1 MSLSAADTRWTDLLK
16 MLAKLN
22 NGVSY
27 TDKDIEELTWQEKTK
42 LVQKDP
48 VTCSRYFDHRVQEF
62 LNIILKSN
70 CEPIGKLRDFFYRV
84 EFQQRGSPHIHM
96 LVWIDNAP
104 SLEKNSEEEIVQF
117 VDKYLTCSVN
127 DEETAHLVEL
137 QTHKHSRT
145 CRKKGKAIC
154 RFGFPL
160 PPLPQTRLL
169 YPLEEEVDQFKKKY
183 SELQRAMNE
192 NKDNNVSFAEFLETV
207 AKMTFEDYIKCI
219 RSSLNAPKVFLKRA
233 PNEMRVNLFNV
244 KILLAWK
251 ANLDIQ
257 IVLEPYGCAS
267 YVVGYISKSQRGM
280 SALLEAAAKE
290 ARKEN
295 SDIKKQVRHI
305 GNVFS
310 NSVEVGAQEA
320 VYLALQIPLTKGTRE
335 VVYINTCA
343 SRERVFLLKP
353 KSVLDELPAESTNIE
368 SDNIVQR
375 YSKRPRQLQRFCLA
389 DYISKVDVV
398 FPKGNKLP
406 ETVEYRNDDSISDE
420 NSSDENSEDEE
431 MAENGNTAS
440 DLIHIAKNGT
450 KYKYRKVPKV
460 IRYVRYNQT
469 KDPENYYREQLMLF
483 MPWRNEQ
490 KDLLGSFGTYRAHY
504 NTMKE
509 SLEIKRNQYEHHT
522 EELEL
527 ARQMMEAEEAEYD
540 GLAPNAEQENREAE
554 EEGVKESENF
564 VYFNPDRVVEHRH
577 YDIGIE
583 LQSTC
588 SVPRVEATSFML
600 PDEEYLRLLRSL
612 NIRQREFFNHIIHW
626 IKCRDEPIHAFLS
639 GGAGVGKSV
648 VIRALYQSLYRML
661 NLREG
666 ENPDDIRVLLCAYM
680 GTAAFNIGGNTICS
694 AFHKKM
700 YQTDQRMSADQ
711 LNTFRIK
718 YKHLK
723 VVIIDEI
730 SMVGKKTF
738 DFIDTRLQQLTGI
751 RAPFGGLSVIAVGD
765 FYQLKPVGDRLVFL
779 DLKEDAKALAPNS
792 WKDHFKIYE
801 LVDIMRQ
808 KDDLKF
814 AQLLNRL
821 RLNVLT
827 EEDKD
832 DLRKRVVDR
841 NSSEY
846 PRDAVHLFAEK
857 EGMYKHNEN
866 IMNGIEGEEVDIP
879 CHDTVASANISQ
891 KRARELISEL
901 PDDPEKTANMEKVLT
916 VKVGMKYNISVNIN
930 VEDGLANGTTGKVK
944 FIEYKIEG
952 SNRPSI
958 IWMKFEDPRIGK
970 ATREK
975 YFQRGFYNS
984 NIQRDWTPI
993 FEVERTFLYKFKMYQ
1008 RIQFPLRPAAAKT
1021 VHKGQGITE
1030 DEVVVD
1036 LTQFKGVRKV
1046 PHIHYVAFSRV
1057 RKLENLF
1064 ILNLNEAAIGLDEQ
1078 VHVEMQ
1084 RLRTEASL
1092 ELSYT
1097 PLYKIDPSKI
1107 KLAFNNARS
1116 LHKHFED
1123 VQFEPNVLSADVIG
1137 FAESRLCTRDE
1148 DVNFALNRFRLVRLD
1163 EAAHETRPH
1172 HGLALY
1178 VKEHF
1183 AIQEVVKHHSQF
1195 CEFISAKLHS
1205 KRKGQLQVVVFYKYP
1220 KCSQAD
1226 LKKDIINV
1234 LKPLVGS
1241 DGKLVIMGDFNV
1253 PVNDPVSP
1261 FVCFMETLFG
1271 CSQHICQP
1279 TTDHGS
1285 LLDLIFANCDTFC
1298 DVIEAYWTDHKLIYC
1313 ALDT

>member
-1 MSLSAADTRWTDLLK
+1 
-16 MLAKLN
+16 
-22 NGVSY
+22 
-27 TDKDIEELTWQEKTK
+27 
-42 LVQKDP
+42 
-48 VTCSRYFDHRVQEF
+48 
-62 LNIILKSN
+62 
-70 CEPIGKLRDFFYRV
+70 
-84 EFQQRGSPHIHM
+84 
-96 LVWIDNAP
+96 
-104 SLEKNSEEEIVQF
+104 
-117 VDKYLTCSVN
+117 
-127 DEETAHLVEL
+127 
-137 QTHKHSRT
+137 
-145 CRKKGKAIC
+145 
-154 RFGFPL
+154 
-160 PPLPQTRLL
+160 
-169 YPLEEEVDQFKKKY
+169 
-183 SELQRAMNE
+183 
-192 NKDNNVSFAEFLETV
+192 
-207 AKMTFEDYIKCI
+207 
-219 RSSLNAPKVFLKRA
+219 
-233 PNEMRVNLFNV
+233 MRVNLFNV

-280 SALLEAAAKE
+280 SSLLEAAAKE

-389 DYISKVDVV
+389 DYVSKVDVV
-398 FPKGNKLP
+398 YPKGNKLP
-406 ETVEYRNDDSISDE
+406 ETIEYRNDDSISDE
-420 NSSDENSEDEE
+420 NSCDENSEDEE
-431 MAENGNTAS
+431 MVENGNTAS

-504 NTMKE
+504 NIMKE

-540 GLAPNAEQENREAE
+540 GLAPNAEQDNREAE

-577 YDIGIE
+577 YDIGVE

-588 SVPRVEATSFML
+588 SVPRVETTSFML
-600 PDEEYLRLLRSL
+600 PDEVYLRLLRSL
-612 NIRQREFFNHIIHW
+612 NLRQREFFNHIIHW
-626 IKCRDEPIHAFLS
+626 IKCREEPIHAFLS

-730 SMVGKKTF
+730 SVVGKKTF

-779 DLKEDAKALAPNS
+779 DLKEGATALAPNS

-832 DLRKRVVDR
+832 DLRKRVVDH

-866 IMNGIEGEEVDIP
+866 IMNGIDGEEVDIP
-879 CHDTVASANISQ
+879 CHDTVASANISP
-891 KRARELISEL
+891 KKAIELISEL
-901 PDDPEKTANMEKVLT
+901 PDDPEKTANMETVLT
-916 VKVGMKYNISVNIN
+916 VKVGMKYSVSVNVN
-930 VEDGLANGTTGKVK
+930 VEDGLANGATGKVK

-952 SNRPSI
+952 SNRSSI
-958 IWMKFEDPRIGK
+958 IWMKFNDPQIGK

-993 FEVERTFLYKFKMYQ
+993 FEVERTFLYKHKMYQ

-1030 DEVVVD
+1030 DEVVVFIM
-1036 LTQFKGVRKV
+1036 LHLV
-1046 PHIHYVAFSRV
+1046 V
-1057 RKLENLF
+1057 RKLENVF

-1084 RLRTEASL
+1084 RLGTQATL

-1097 PLYKIDPSKI
+1097 PLYKIDPSRI

-1137 FAESRLCTRDE
+1137 FAESRL
-1148 DVNFALNRFRLVRLD
+1148 
-1163 EAAHETRPH
+1163 
-1172 HGLALY
+1172 
-1178 VKEHF
+1178 
-1183 AIQEVVKHHSQF
+1183 
-1195 CEFISAKLHS
+1195 
-1205 KRKGQLQVVVFYKYP
+1205 
-1220 KCSQAD
+1220 
-1226 LKKDIINV
+1226 
-1234 LKPLVGS
+1234 
-1241 DGKLVIMGDFNV
+1241 
-1253 PVNDPVSP
+1253 
-1261 FVCFMETLFG
+1261 
-1271 CSQHICQP
+1271 
-1279 TTDHGS
+1279 
-1285 LLDLIFANCDTFC
+1285 
-1298 DVIEAYWTDHKLIYC
+1298 
-1313 ALDT
+1313 

>member
-1 MSLSAADTRWTDLLK
+1 
-16 MLAKLN
+16 
-22 NGVSY
+22 
-27 TDKDIEELTWQEKTK
+27 
-42 LVQKDP
+42 
-48 VTCSRYFDHRVQEF
+48 
-62 LNIILKSN
+62 
-70 CEPIGKLRDFFYRV
+70 
-84 EFQQRGSPHIHM
+84 M

-127 DEETAHLVEL
+127 VEETAHLVEL
-137 QTHKHSRT
+137 QTHKHSKT
-145 CRKKGKAIC
+145 CRKKGKALC

-192 NKDNNVSFAEFLETV
+192 NKDNDVSFAEFLDTV

-280 SALLEAAAKE
+280 SSLLEAAAKE

-320 VYLALQIPLTKGTRE
+320 IYLALQIPLTKGTRE

-389 DYISKVDVV
+389 DYVSKVDVV
-398 FPKGNKLP
+398 YPKGNKLP
-406 ETVEYRNDDSISDE
+406 ETIEYRNDDSISDE
-420 NSSDENSEDEE
+420 NSSGENSEDEE
-431 MAENGNTAS
+431 VVENGNTAS

-483 MPWRNEQ
+483 MPWRNEE

-577 YDIGIE
+577 YDIGVE

-588 SVPRVEATSFML
+588 SVPRVETTSFML

-612 NIRQREFFNHIIHW
+612 NLRQREFFNHIIHW

-666 ENPDDIRVLLCAYM
+666 ENPDDIRVLLYAYM
-680 GTAAFNIGGNTICS
+680 GTAA
-694 AFHKKM
+694 
-700 YQTDQRMSADQ
+700 
-711 LNTFRIK
+711 
-718 YKHLK
+718 
-723 VVIIDEI
+723 
-730 SMVGKKTF
+730 
-738 DFIDTRLQQLTGI
+738 
-751 RAPFGGLSVIAVGD
+751 
-765 FYQLKPVGDRLVFL
+765 
-779 DLKEDAKALAPNS
+779 

-832 DLRKRVVDR
+832 DLRKRVVDC

-857 EGMYKHNEN
+857 KGMYKHNEN
-866 IMNGIEGEEVDIP
+866 IMNSIDGEEVDIP

-916 VKVGMKYNISVNIN
+916 VKVGMKYNISVNVN
-930 VEDGLANGTTGKVK
+930 VEDGLENGTTGKVK

-952 SNRPSI
+952 SIRPSI
-958 IWMKFEDPRIGK
+958 TWMKFEDPRIGK

-1036 LTQFKGVRKV
+1036 LTQYKGVRKV

-1084 RLRTEASL
+1084 RLRTQASL

-1097 PLYKIDPSKI
+1097 PLYKIDPNRI

-1172 HGLALY
+1172 HGLTLY

-1183 AIQEVVKHHSQF
+1183 VIQEVVKHHSQF

-1205 KRKGQLQVVVFYKYP
+1205 KKKGQLQVVVFYKYP

-1253 PVNDPVSP
+1253 PVNDAVSP

-1298 DVIEAYWTDHKLIYC
+1298 DVIETYWTDHKLIYC